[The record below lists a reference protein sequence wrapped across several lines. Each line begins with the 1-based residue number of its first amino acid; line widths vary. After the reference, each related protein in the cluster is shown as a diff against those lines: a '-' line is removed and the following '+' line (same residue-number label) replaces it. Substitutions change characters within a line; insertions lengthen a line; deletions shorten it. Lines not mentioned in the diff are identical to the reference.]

1 VTEPLQPEAAVPRY
15 GEASLAEVV
24 PSVLAALG
32 APGFDNTLGV
42 DPLPG
47 ACLLVV
53 DGLGWELLLKHPDEA
68 PFLTGIA
75 TSSGRAITTVFPAT
89 TSASLASLGTGLPP
103 GEHGL
108 VGYTFAVPGHDRAM
122 NSLQWEL
129 YGIGPYVDLR
139 NEFPP
144 EEVQP
149 TPPLLERAASAGF
162 KVTLVGPTAHA
173 SSGLTRAIL
182 RGGRYVGA
190 DGLDQMVEAVAATL
204 TRHGGTNAYA
214 YHPFLDTFGHLRGVS
229 SDEWLEHLR
238 SVDRAAQAI
247 YDRLPSGFGLV
258 VTADHGMVNLGPE
271 DKVDVADVPEL
282 MEGVRLLA
290 GEARARHVH
299 TWPGARDDV
308 LAAWHEE
315 LGDRMW
321 VLSKEEAIAAGWF
334 GPKVTEWVMPR
345 IGDVVAAA
353 FGPVGVFQREVDPL
367 QATLVGHHGS
377 MTPVEQ
383 RVPFILIWR

>member
-1 VTEPLQPEAAVPRY
+1 VSEVPRPEPTVPRY

-32 APGFDNTLGV
+32 VPGFDNPLQL

-47 ACLLVV
+47 VCLLVV
-53 DGLGWELLLKHPDEA
+53 DGLGWDLLLKHADEA
-68 PFLTGIA
+68 PFLAQAA
-75 TSSGRAITTVFPAT
+75 TSSGRTITTVFPST
-89 TSASLASLGTGLPP
+89 TSASLASLGIGLPP

-129 YGIGPYVDLR
+129 YGIGPHVDLR
-139 NEFPP
+139 YEFAP

-149 TPPLLERAASAGF
+149 NPTLLERAAWAGF
-162 KVTLVGPTAHA
+162 EITLVGPAAHA
-173 SSGLTRAIL
+173 NSGLTRAIL
-182 RGGRYVGA
+182 RGARYEGA
-190 DGLDQMVEAVAATL
+190 DTLDQMVEAVGATL
-204 TRHGGTNAYA
+204 TRGGRTNAYA
-214 YHPFLDTFGHLRGVS
+214 YHPFLDTFGHLGGVS
-229 SDEWLEHLR
+229 SDQWLAHLT

-247 YDRLPSGFGLV
+247 YEILPAGFGLV
-258 VTADHGMVNLGPE
+258 VTADHGMVNLGP
-271 DKVDVADVPEL
+271 DDRIDVADVPEL

-299 TWPGARDDV
+299 ALPGARDEV
-308 LAAWHEE
+308 LAAWREG

-321 VLSKEEAIAAGWF
+321 VVPREEAIAAGWF
-334 GPKVTEWVMPR
+334 GPQVSEWVLPR
-345 IGDVVAAA
+345 IGDVLAAA
-353 FGPVGVFQREVDPL
+353 FGSVGVFQRDVDPL

-383 RVPFILIWR
+383 RVPFIVVRR

>member
-1 VTEPLQPEAAVPRY
+1 LIDPPEPHVPRY
-15 GEASLAEVV
+15 GEGSLVEVV

-32 APGFDNTLGV
+32 VPGFDNALDV

-47 ACLLVV
+47 VCLMVV
-53 DGLGWELLLKHPDEA
+53 DGLGWELLLGHPGDA
-68 PFLTGIA
+68 PFLA
-75 TSSGRAITTVFPAT
+75 EAAASSGRALTAVFPAT

-129 YGIGPYVDLR
+129 YGVGPFLDLR
-139 NEFPP
+139 KEFPP
-144 EEVQP
+144 EDFQP
-149 TPPLLERAASAGF
+149 MPTLMERARSAGYEI
-162 KVTLVGPTAHA
+162 TLVGPSAHVD
-173 SSGLTRAIL
+173 SGLTRAIL

-190 DGLDQMVEAVAATL
+190 DALDQMVEAVTATL
-204 TRHGGTNAYA
+204 TRDGRTNAYA

-229 SDEWLEHLR
+229 SDEWREHLR

-247 YDRLPSGFGLV
+247 YQGLPGEFALV

-271 DKVDVADVPEL
+271 DRIDVSDAPEL
-282 MEGVRLLA
+282 MAGVRLLA

-299 TWPGARDDV
+299 ARAGAEGDV
-308 LAAWHEE
+308 LAVWHEK
-315 LGDRMW
+315 LGDQMW
-321 VLSKEEAIAAGWF
+321 VVPKEEAIAEGWF
-334 GPKVTEWVMPR
+334 GPKVSDWVLPR
-345 IGDVVAAA
+345 VGDVVAAA
-353 FGPVGVFQREVDPL
+353 LAPIGVFQREVDPL
-367 QATLVGHHGS
+367 QATLLGHHGS

-383 RVPFILIWR
+383 LVPFILARR

>member
-1 VTEPLQPEAAVPRY
+1 MNGPPQPAVPRY
-15 GEASLAEVV
+15 GDASLVEVV

-32 APGFDNTLGV
+32 VPGFENRLGV

-47 ACLLVV
+47 VCILVV
-53 DGLGWELLLKHPDEA
+53 DGLGWDLIERHPGDA
-68 PFLTGIA
+68 PFLTEIA
-75 TSSGRAITTVFPAT
+75 KSSGRPISTVFPST

-108 VGYTFAVPGHDRAM
+108 VGYTIAVPGHDRAM

-129 YGIGPYVDLR
+129 YGIGPYLDLR
-139 NEFPP
+139 AELRP
-144 EEVQP
+144 EDFQP
-149 TPPLLERAASAGF
+149 MPTVLERARSAG
-162 KVTLVGPTAHA
+162 VEITLVGPSAHVD
-173 SSGLTRAIL
+173 SGLTRAIL

-190 DGLDQMVEAVAATL
+190 DALDQLVEAVAATL
-204 TRHGGTNAYA
+204 TRDGRTNAYA

-229 SDEWLEHLR
+229 SNEWTEHLL
-238 SVDRAAQAI
+238 SVDRAAHAI
-247 YDRLPSGFGLV
+247 YERLPAGFALV

-271 DKVDVADVPEL
+271 DRIDVADAPEL
-282 MEGVRLLA
+282 MAGVRLLA

-299 TWPGARDDV
+299 ARTGAANDV
-308 LAAWHEE
+308 LAVWRDM

-321 VLSKEEAIAAGWF
+321 VAPQEEAIAAGWF
-334 GPKVTEWVMPR
+334 GPKVLDWVRPR
-345 IGDVVAAA
+345 IGDVIAAA
-353 FGPVGVFQREVDPL
+353 FASIGVFQREVDPL

-383 RVPFILIWR
+383 RVPFILVRR

>member
-1 VTEPLQPEAAVPRY
+1 
-15 GEASLAEVV
+15 
-24 PSVLAALG
+24 
-32 APGFDNTLGV
+32 
-42 DPLPG
+42 
-47 ACLLVV
+47 
-53 DGLGWELLLKHPDEA
+53 
-68 PFLTGIA
+68 
-75 TSSGRAITTVFPAT
+75 VFPST

-129 YGIGPYVDLR
+129 YGIGPHLDLR
-139 NEFPP
+139 TELRP
-144 EEVQP
+144 EDFQP
-149 TPPLLERAASAGF
+149 MPTVLQRAVSAGCQI
-162 KVTLVGPTAHA
+162 TLVGPSAHA

-182 RGGRYVGA
+182 RGARYVGA
-190 DGLDQMVEAVAATL
+190 DGLDQLVEAVAATL
-204 TRHGGTNAYA
+204 TFEGMKSVYA

-229 SDEWLEHLR
+229 SNEWTEHLL

-247 YDRLPSGFGLV
+247 YERLPPGFALV

-271 DKVDVADVPEL
+271 DRIDVADAPEL
-282 MEGVRLLA
+282 MAGVRLLA

-299 TWPGARDDV
+299 ARPGAADDV
-308 LAAWHEE
+308 LAVWRDM

-321 VLSKEEAIAAGWF
+321 VVPKEEAIAAGWF
-334 GPKVTEWVMPR
+334 GPKVLDWVLPR
-345 IGDVVAAA
+345 IGDVIASA
-353 FGPVGVFQREVDPL
+353 FSAIGVFQREVDPL

-383 RVPFILIWR
+383 RVPFILVRR

>member
-1 VTEPLQPEAAVPRY
+1 VSGPPEPSVPPY

-32 APGFDNTLGV
+32 VPGFENRLRV

-47 ACLLVV
+47 VCILVV
-53 DGLGWELLLKHPDEA
+53 DGLGWELIERHPGDA
-68 PFLTGIA
+68 PFLSEVA
-75 TSSGRAITTVFPAT
+75 TSSGRSISSVFPST

-108 VGYTFAVPGHDRAM
+108 VGYTFAVPGRDRAM

-129 YGIGPYVDLR
+129 YGIGPYLDLR
-139 NEFPP
+139 TELRP
-144 EEVQP
+144 EDFQP
-149 TPPLLERAASAGF
+149 MPTLMEQARSAG
-162 KVTLVGPTAHA
+162 VEITLVGPSAHVA
-173 SSGLTRAIL
+173 SGLTRAIL

-190 DGLDQMVEAVAATL
+190 DALDQLVEAVAATL
-204 TRHGGTNAYA
+204 TRDGRTNAYA

-229 SDEWLEHLR
+229 SNEWTEHLL

-247 YDRLPSGFGLV
+247 YERLPPGFALV

-271 DKVDVADVPEL
+271 DRIDVADAPEL
-282 MEGVRLLA
+282 MAGVRLLA

-299 TWPGARDDV
+299 ARPGAANDV
-308 LAAWHEE
+308 LAVWRDM
-315 LGDRMW
+315 LGERMW
-321 VLSKEEAIAAGWF
+321 VVPKEEAIGAGWF
-334 GPKVTEWVMPR
+334 GPKILDWVRPR
-345 IGDVVAAA
+345 IGDVIAAA
-353 FGPVGVFQREVDPL
+353 FSAIGVFQREVDPL

-377 MTPVEQ
+377 MTAVEQ
-383 RVPFILIWR
+383 RVPFILVRR

>member
-1 VTEPLQPEAAVPRY
+1 MSGPPEPSVPRY

-32 APGFDNTLGV
+32 VPGFENRLGV
-42 DPLPG
+42 EPLPG
-47 ACLLVV
+47 VCILVI
-53 DGLGWELLLKHPDEA
+53 DGLGWDLIERHPGDA
-68 PFLTGIA
+68 PFLSEVA
-75 TSSGRAITTVFPAT
+75 KSSGRPISTVFPST

-129 YGIGPYVDLR
+129 YGIGPYLDLR
-139 NEFPP
+139 TEFRP
-144 EEVQP
+144 EDFQP
-149 TPPLLERAASAGF
+149 MPTVLERAGTAG
-162 KVTLVGPTAHA
+162 VEITLVGPSAHVD
-173 SSGLTRAIL
+173 SGLTRAIL

-190 DGLDQMVEAVAATL
+190 DALDQLVEAVAKTL
-204 TRHGGTNAYA
+204 IRDGRTNAYA

-229 SDEWLEHLR
+229 SNEWTEHLL
-238 SVDRAAQAI
+238 SVDQAAQAI
-247 YDRLPSGFGLV
+247 YERLPAGFALV

-271 DKVDVADVPEL
+271 DRIDVADAPEL
-282 MEGVRLLA
+282 MAGVRLLA

-299 TWPGARDDV
+299 AGPGAANDV
-308 LAAWHEE
+308 LAVWRDT

-321 VLSKEEAIAAGWF
+321 VAPKEEAIAAGWF
-334 GPKVTEWVMPR
+334 GPKVLDWVRPR
-345 IGDVVAAA
+345 IGDVIAAA
-353 FGPVGVFQREVDPL
+353 FAATGVFQREVDPL

-383 RVPFILIWR
+383 RVPFILVRR

>member
-1 VTEPLQPEAAVPRY
+1 MTEGMAPAIPLY

-32 APGFDNTLGV
+32 APGFHNRLEV
-42 DPLPG
+42 EPLPG
-47 ACLLVV
+47 VCILVV
-53 DGLGWELLLKHPDEA
+53 DGLGWEVLLEHRGDA
-68 PFLTGIA
+68 PFLAEAA

-103 GEHGL
+103 GQHGL

-129 YGIGPYVDLR
+129 YGIGPYLDLR
-139 NEFPP
+139 KEFPP
-144 EEVQP
+144 EEFQP
-149 TPPLLERAASAGF
+149 MPTVLERAASAGF
-162 KVTLVGPTAHA
+162 EVTLVGPSAHA
-173 SSGLTRAIL
+173 ASGLTRAIL

-190 DGLDQMVEAVAATL
+190 DALEQMVDAVATTL
-204 TRHGGTNAYA
+204 TRDGKRNAYA

-229 SDEWLEHLR
+229 SDEWREHLL

-247 YDRLPSGFGLV
+247 YERLPSGFALV

-271 DKVDVADVPEL
+271 DRIDVADAPEL
-282 MEGVRLLA
+282 MNGVRLLA

-299 TWPGARDDV
+299 ARAGPRDDV
-308 LAAWHEE
+308 LSVWREKM
-315 LGDRMW
+315 GDRMW
-321 VLSKEEAIAAGWF
+321 VVPKEEAIVAGWF
-334 GPKVTEWVMPR
+334 GPKVSEWVLPR
-345 IGDVVAAA
+345 IGDIVAAA
-353 FGPVGVFQREVDPL
+353 FARVGVFQREVDPL

-383 RVPFILIWR
+383 RVPFIVVRR

>member
-1 VTEPLQPEAAVPRY
+1 LNGPPPEPSVPRY
-15 GEASLAEVV
+15 GEASLVEVV

-32 APGFDNTLGV
+32 VPGFENRLGV
-42 DPLPG
+42 EPLPG
-47 ACLLVV
+47 VCILVV
-53 DGLGWELLLKHPDEA
+53 DGLGWDLIERHPGDA
-68 PFLTGIA
+68 PFLTEVA
-75 TSSGRAITTVFPAT
+75 NSSGRPISTVFPST

-122 NSLQWEL
+122 NSLQWDL
-129 YGIGPYVDLR
+129 YGIGPYLDLR
-139 NEFPP
+139 AELRP
-144 EEVQP
+144 EDFQP
-149 TPPLLERAASAGF
+149 MPTLMERAGSAG
-162 KVTLVGPTAHA
+162 VEITLVGPSGHVD
-173 SSGLTRAIL
+173 SGLTRAIL

-190 DGLDQMVEAVAATL
+190 DALDQLVEAVAATL
-204 TRHGGTNAYA
+204 TRDGRTNAYA

-229 SDEWLEHLR
+229 SNEWTEHLL

-247 YDRLPSGFGLV
+247 YERLPAGFALV

-271 DKVDVADVPEL
+271 ERIDVADAPEL
-282 MEGVRLLA
+282 MAGVRLLA

-299 TWPGARDDV
+299 ARPGAANDV
-308 LAAWHEE
+308 LAVWRDM

-321 VLSKEEAIAAGWF
+321 VVPKEEAIAAGWF
-334 GPKVTEWVMPR
+334 GPKVLDWVRPR
-345 IGDVVAAA
+345 IGDVIAAA
-353 FGPVGVFQREVDPL
+353 FATTGVFQREVDPL

-383 RVPFILIWR
+383 RVPFILVRR

>member
-1 VTEPLQPEAAVPRY
+1 VTQLPEPEPYVPRY
-15 GEASLAEVV
+15 GEASLSEVV

-32 APGFDNTLGV
+32 VTGFDNRLGV

-47 ACLLVV
+47 VCLLVV
-53 DGLGWELLLKHPDEA
+53 DGLGWELLLKHPDKAAFLSEA
-68 PFLTGIA
+68 A
-75 TSSGRAITTVFPAT
+75 TTSGRAITTVFPST

-108 VGYTFAVPGHDRAM
+108 VGYTFAIPGHDRAM

-144 EEVQP
+144 EEIQP
-149 TPPLLERAASAGF
+149 TPTLLERAASAGF
-162 KVTLVGPTAHA
+162 QVTLVGPTAHA

-182 RGGRYVGA
+182 RGARYVGA
-190 DGLDQMVEAVAATL
+190 DALDELVDAVVATL
-204 TRHGGTNAYA
+204 TFEGKRSVYA

-229 SDEWLEHLR
+229 ADEWLEHLLT
-238 SVDRAAQAI
+238 VDRAARAI
-247 YDRLPSGFGLV
+247 YERLPTGFGLV

-308 LAAWHEE
+308 LAAWREE

-334 GPKVTEWVMPR
+334 GPSVSEWVLPR

-367 QATLVGHHGS
+367 QATLIGHHGS
-377 MTPVEQ
+377 LTPVEQ
-383 RVPFILIWR
+383 RVPFILIRR